1 PRDRRPGPRR
11 HRARQAGP
19 HRPGRVRDHSAARP
33 RPRRCRIRRSGR
45 CHRDAQPLRAARLP
59 HRRNR
64 ACDHQQPGRIHHS
77 PRLGAVVAKSI
88 NAPIFHVNGDDP
100 EAVVRA
106 ARLAFEYRQEFNRD
120 VVIDLVCYRRRG
132 HNEGDDPSMT
142 QPTMYSLIEKKGS
155 VRKLY
160 TESLVGRKCITDDEA
175 AEALKDY
182 QSKLESAFAE
192 TKEAETGPY
201 DGEAFNAPYEPSDIE
216 TFNDVETAISTETL
230 QRIGEVFAE

>member
-1 PRDRRPGPRR
+1 
-11 HRARQAGP
+11 
-19 HRPGRVRDHSAARP
+19 
-33 RPRRCRIRRSGR
+33 
-45 CHRDAQPLRAARLP
+45 
-59 HRRNR
+59 
-64 ACDHQQPGRIHHS
+64 
-77 PRLGAVVAKSI
+77 
-88 NAPIFHVNGDDP
+88 
-100 EAVVRA
+100 
-106 ARLAFEYRQEFNRD
+106 
-120 VVIDLVCYRRRG
+120 IDLVCYRRRG

-201 DGEAFNAPYEPSDIE
+201 DGEAFIAPYEPSDIE
-216 TFNDVETAISTETL
+216 TFNDVETSFSTETL
-230 QRIGEVFAE
+230 QRIGEVFAEVPEGFTIHKKLRALLEKRKEMSLSGGIDWGFAELIAFGSLLIDGVPVRLAGQDSRRGTFVQRHSRSEEH